1 MKINSDFSQRVVVH
15 SAQNEWIKSP
25 MKGVYRRPLDRI
37 GAEVARATS
46 IVKYAPKSHF
56 SAHVHS
62 GGEEFFVLEGVFQD
76 EHGDYPAGSY
86 IRNPPQ
92 SKHIPGSD
100 LGCVILVK
108 LWQFE
113 PEDRTHVQLNT
124 NYMEYTPHRD
134 IENVSVISLYKDQHE
149 EVSLQQWDENST
161 IIIES
166 SNGLE
171 VFVIEGSFIEGEDH
185 LETQSWLRLPPN
197 SKINAKVGSQ
207 SAKVL
212 VKQNHLKNVDEQ
224 IFRVSNRK

>member
-15 SAQNEWIKSP
+15 SAQNEWIESP

-46 IVKYAPKSHF
+46 IVKYAPNSHF

-100 LGCVILVK
+100 L
-108 LWQFE
+108 
-113 PEDRTHVQLNT
+113 
-124 NYMEYTPHRD
+124 
-134 IENVSVISLYKDQHE
+134 SLIH
-149 EVSLQQWDENST
+149 
-161 IIIES
+161 I
-166 SNGLE
+166 
-171 VFVIEGSFIEGEDH
+171 
-185 LETQSWLRLPPN
+185 
-197 SKINAKVGSQ
+197 
-207 SAKVL
+207 
-212 VKQNHLKNVDEQ
+212 
-224 IFRVSNRK
+224 